1 MRQLLPTATEVDDPL
16 AVLADDDRPAPE
28 DRPWVMANMVE
39 SVDGAFAVEGRS
51 GGLGT
56 PGDKA
61 VFHSLRALADV
72 VLVGAGTARAEN
84 YRRPTAVAAAAA
96 VRAERGQEP
105 AARLVLVSR
114 SGHIP
119 PDQRF
124 LEGPGTDPL
133 VVHSQELDPAQLPN
147 GVEPLECGAPDGG
160 VDLVGLLGRL
170 RGMGTRWVLC
180 EGGPGLLGQ
189 LHRADLVD
197 ELFVTISPSMVGG
210 EDVGMLGHGPPLQ
223 RHRRLHRL
231 WHDEDDA
238 LLATYRRRDD
248 GAEGG

>member
-1 MRQLLPTATEVDDPL
+1 MRELLPTQATVDDPL
-16 AVLADDDRPAPE
+16 AALAADDRPVPD

-96 VRAERGQEP
+96 IRAGRDQDP
-105 AARLVLVSR
+105 APRLVLVSR

-119 PDQRF
+119 ADQRF
-124 LEGPGTDPL
+124 LEGDGPVPL
-133 VVHSQELDPAQLPN
+133 LVHSDELDPGELPD
-147 GVEPLECGAPDGG
+147 GVDEMGCAAPDGG
-160 VDLVGLLGRL
+160 VDLPVLLGRL
-170 RGMGTRWVLC
+170 RSSGVRWLLC

-210 EDVGMLGHGPPLQ
+210 GDVGMLGHGPPLQ

-231 WHDEDDA
+231 WLDEDDA
-238 LLATYRRRDD
+238 LLATYRRRDPL
-248 GAEGG
+248 

>member
-1 MRQLLPTATEVDDPL
+1 MRQLHPTATVIEDPL
-16 AVLADDDRPAPE
+16 AALADDDRPPPE

-39 SVDGAFAVEGRS
+39 SVDGAYAVEGRS

-61 VFHSLRALADV
+61 VFHSLRAIADV

-96 VRAERGQEP
+96 IRSGRGQDP

-124 LEGPGTDPL
+124 LEGAGPEPL
-133 VVHSQELDPAQLPN
+133 LVHSDELDPSDLPA
-147 GVEPLECGAPDGG
+147 GVAALECSAEDGG
-160 VDLVGLLGRL
+160 VDLIALLANL
-170 RGMGTRWVLC
+170 RADGVRWVLC

-189 LHRADLVD
+189 LHRADVID

-210 EDVGMLGHGPPLQ
+210 DDVGMLGAGPPLQ
-223 RHRRLHRL
+223 RHRSLHRL
-231 WHDEDDA
+231 WLDGDEA
-238 LLATYRRRDD
+238 LLATYRRR
-248 GAEGG
+248 ETV

>member
-1 MRQLLPTATEVDDPL
+1 MRQLLPTATDVPDPL
-16 AVLADDDRPAPE
+16 AALAADDRPVPS

-39 SVDGAFAVEGRS
+39 SVDGAYAVKGRS

-56 PGDKA
+56 PGDKL

-96 VRAERGQEP
+96 IRAARGQAP
-105 AARLVLVSR
+105 APRLVLVSR
-114 SGHIP
+114 SGRIP

-124 LEGPGTDPL
+124 LDGDGEDPL
-133 VVHSQELDPAQLPN
+133 LVHSQELDPATLPH
-147 GVEPLECGAPDGG
+147 GVEPLECSAADGG
-160 VDLVGLLGRL
+160 VDLVTLLRRL
-170 RGMGTRWVLC
+170 RDAGVRWVLC

-189 LHRADLVD
+189 LHRSDLVD

-210 EDVGMLGHGPPLQ
+210 DDVGMLGPGPPLQ

-231 WHDEDDA
+231 WLDPDDA
-238 LLATYRRRDD
+238 LLATYRRRDGD
-248 GAEGG
+248 PPGG